1 MPQELQRVNLEGFWP
16 LARMLLAFR
25 EEYVLV
31 TQLFVK
37 QLKNLIIQLIVCS
50 LVLRE
55 PIEMRKVICALQ
67 TPLI

>member
-1 MPQELQRVNLEGFWP
+1 
-16 LARMLLAFR
+16 MLLAFR

-50 LVLRE
+50 LMMKE
-55 PIEMRKVICALQ
+55 PIEMREVICALQ